1 MELTSRPGRDGDDRG
16 SVLLLTLVLAVVL
29 SIVALGLASYAA
41 GGLRTSQV
49 TTLRTSSSTAATSGM
64 FYMLEELTTKRKTP
78 CTTAT
83 GPTTTTVP
91 IGLQP
96 ARFTVEIK
104 CVTAGTID
112 GHPAVALASE
122 VKESG
127 RVVRRID
134 AVVAVPK
141 FTHIVQID
149 SWKVSI

>member
-1 MELTSRPGRDGDDRG
+1 MELTSRPGLDGDDRG

-41 GGLRTSQV
+41 TGLRTSQV

-83 GPTTTTVP
+83 TTPVP

-96 ARFTVEIK
+96 TRFTVAIL
-104 CVTAGTID
+104 CVPAGPID
-112 GHPAVALASE
+112 GHPAVALAS
-122 VKESG
+122 VVTESG
-127 RVVRRID
+127 HVVRRID

-141 FTHIVQID
+141 GNHIVQID
-149 SWKVSI
+149 SWKVST